1 MRKELE
7 ESLTQRYPEMFADA
21 GKIWCD
27 DGWYDLIDSACSCIS
42 NHLKR
47 VPSKFKFTQVKEKF
61 AGLRMYSEGAD
72 DFIDGV
78 ISMAE
83 TLSYRICEV
92 TGGPGVRCVQGGY
105 IRTLSASKAE
115 ELGFS
120 VVVK

>member
-1 MRKELE
+1 MRRELE
-7 ESLTQRYPEMFADA
+7 DALVQKYPDMFADA

-42 NHLKR
+42 FHLKP
-47 VPSKFKFTQVKEKF
+47 VPVKFKFTQVKEKF

-72 DFIDGV
+72 DFINGV

-92 TGGPGVRCVQGGY
+92 TGGPGVRCVKGGY
-105 IRTLSASKAE
+105 IRTLALAQAE

-120 VVVK
+120 VMTK

>member
-1 MRKELE
+1 MRSELE
-7 ESLTQRYPEMFADA
+7 ESLTRRYPDMFADA

-27 DGWYDLIDSACSCIS
+27 DGWYDLIDSVCSCIS
-42 NHLKR
+42 CHLQSS
-47 VPSKFKFTQVKEKF
+47 PGKFKFTQVKEKF

-72 DFIDGV
+72 DFINGV

-92 TGGPGVRCVQGGY
+92 TGGQGVRCVQGGY
-105 IRTLSASKAE
+105 IRTLSSAKAE

-120 VVVK
+120 VMTK